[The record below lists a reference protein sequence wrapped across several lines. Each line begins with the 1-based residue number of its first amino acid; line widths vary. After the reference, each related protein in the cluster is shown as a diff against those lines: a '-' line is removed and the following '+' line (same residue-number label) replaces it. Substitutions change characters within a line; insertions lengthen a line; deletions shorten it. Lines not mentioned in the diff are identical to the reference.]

1 MKRVC
6 AIGHF
11 GKGKNLLNGQTIKTK
26 IFTEQLIANYG
37 EEDVFSVDTYGGLR
51 KLLGLI
57 ANISY
62 GVKKCRN
69 IVIYPSDNGIKVI
82 VPLLCV
88 LNVFFHRSLHYI
100 VIGGYIQE
108 YLKKHYLLSKMLM
121 KYSGIYVET
130 EPMKQ
135 SLVAMGFK
143 NVFIVPNCK
152 NIPIVSKNEIL
163 FRKKSV
169 FRFCTFSRVMKSK
182 GIEDAVNAIEKINQE
197 YGRTICCL
205 DIYGQVDSHEVD
217 WFNALLCRINRIDGI
232 TYGGLI
238 PYDQSLKILKGY
250 YSLLFPTFYEGEG
263 FAGTLIDAFA
273 AGIPVIATDWH
284 YNSSI
289 VTHNQTGLIY
299 SLNDKY
305 GLRKSIIY
313 AIENQ
318 EKWNKM
324 KYNCIAKATELRP
337 SNVIKT
343 IIDNLE

>member
-11 GKGKNLLNGQTIKTK
+11 GKGENLLNGQTIKTK
-26 IFTEQLIANYG
+26 IFTDQLIANYG
-37 EEDVFSVDTYGGLR
+37 EEEVFSVDTHGGLR
-51 KLLGLI
+51 KLLRLVV
-57 ANISY
+57 NVFY
-62 GVKKCRN
+62 GVKECKN
-69 IVIYPSDNGIKVI
+69 IVVYPSDNGIKVI

-108 YLKKHYLLSKMLM
+108 YLKKHSLLTKMLM

-135 SLVAMGFK
+135 SLVVMGFK
-143 NVFIVPNCK
+143 NVFVVPNCK
-152 NIPIVSKNEIL
+152 DIPIVSKKEFL
-163 FRKKSV
+163 LKEESV

-182 GIEDAVNAIEKINQE
+182 GIEDAVNAIEEINKI
-197 YGRTICCL
+197 YGRTICKL
-205 DIYGQVDSHEVD
+205 DIYGQVDGNEKD
-217 WFNALLCRINRIDGI
+217 WFDILLYRINRIDGV
-232 TYGGLI
+232 TYCGLI
-238 PYDQSLKILKGY
+238 PYNQSVNILKDY
-250 YSLLFPTFYEGEG
+250 YALLFPTYYEGEG

-284 YNSSI
+284 YNSNI

-299 SLNDKY
+299 SVNEKCGLN
-305 GLRKSIIY
+305 KSIVY

-318 EKWNKM
+318 ELWHKM
-324 KYNCIAKATELRP
+324 KYNCIDKATDLKP

-343 IIDNLE
+343 IIKNME